1 MGKRGKKTNK
11 AEKWNK
17 TIDLLK
23 RVIKEQANASARTL
37 THAWEEMKWKEE
49 EEEERK
55 KKKLAAMAHN
65 STINSSALGKKRKKL
80 SFFSDVH
87 IPKPSDSIGSTNRVL
102 HSLA

>member
-55 KKKLAAMAHN
+55 KE
-65 STINSSALGKKRKKL
+65 RKK
-80 SFFSDVH
+80 
-87 IPKPSDSIGSTNRVL
+87 N
-102 HSLA
+102 